1 MFNDTVYM
9 ATRYKWLTPKITALN
24 FIHIKSS
31 LRNNNYA
38 IHIQQAVSAGGGAAD
53 PEPRLHRA
61 GGAAGG
67 RGHHHPH
74 RRRLHQVQKVSGV
87 LGDY

>member
-1 MFNDTVYM
+1 M
-9 ATRYKWLTPKITALN
+9 
-24 FIHIKSS
+24 KSRS
-31 LRNNNYA
+31 LFRDYQNNCSQFYLDIIRNNNYA
-38 IHIQQAVSAGGGAAD
+38 IHIQQAVSAGGGGPD
-53 PEPRLHRA
+53 GEPRLHRA

-87 LGDY
+87 LGNY